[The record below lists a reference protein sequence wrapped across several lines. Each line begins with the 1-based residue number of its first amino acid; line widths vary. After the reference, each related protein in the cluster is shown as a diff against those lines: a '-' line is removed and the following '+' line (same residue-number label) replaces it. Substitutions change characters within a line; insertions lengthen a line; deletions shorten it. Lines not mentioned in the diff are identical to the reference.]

1 MVVMFKKNQTIK
13 FIPTRVVSNMFFP
26 QPASRFVPDWYKD
39 TEPYSPEYIDILNKL
54 APAKDYSTIK
64 RCPPIFDAI
73 SSGYII
79 VTHADLLIKKNNG
92 GLVYN
97 WLENLIDFHNSKQ
110 ASLHPDKMINSEGLD
125 LEYPKIISPWGIETP
140 KGYSCLFVPPMHRK
154 NIVNIFPGI
163 VDTDCFNVPVNF
175 PFVVSDL
182 NFEGIIPAGTPIAQ
196 VIPFKRD
203 EWEMSIEEDEK
214 KIRQLSG
221 QNMLVRSKFSNAY
234 RNYFWQ
240 KKQYR

>member
-1 MVVMFKKNQTIK
+1 MVKMFKKNQTIK
-13 FIPTRVVSNMFFP
+13 FTPTRLVSNIFFP
-26 QPASRFVPDWYKD
+26 QPASRFVPDWYKNTD
-39 TEPYSPEYIDILNKL
+39 SYSPEYLEIFNKL
-54 APAKDYSTIK
+54 APGREFSTIK

-79 VTHADLLIKKNNG
+79 VTHADLLIQKING
-92 GLVYN
+92 VLGYT
-97 WLENLIDFHNSKQ
+97 WREDLIEFHDTKQ
-110 ASLHPDKMINSEGLD
+110 ALLHPDKMTSSEGLD
-125 LEYPKIISPWGIETP
+125 LEYPKIISPWAIETP

-154 NIVNIFPGI
+154 NIVNILPGI
-163 VDTDCFNVPVNF
+163 VDTDYFNTPVNF

-203 EWEMSIEEDEK
+203 EWKMSIDKDEK
-214 KIRQLSG
+214 KNRQLND
-221 QNMLVRSKFSNAY
+221 QTMLIRSKFSNAY